1 VLKEL
6 ARVPWDPGSNPSVDL
21 VFIGKKSASA
31 LRLTVPIGGDLVPTS
46 LKQTGVALHASVA
59 HV

>member
-1 VLKEL
+1 
-6 ARVPWDPGSNPSVDL
+6 